1 MSVLVRRLLA
11 MAARKVAA
19 DPQVQA
25 KAADVYQSQVRPR
38 VKSAARETK
47 ANLDFARSELSDI
60 ARDIDPIKNPKAFLA
75 QAKKRLYDKP

>member
-1 MSVLVRRLLA
+1 MLVRRLLA
-11 MAARKVAA
+11 MAARRVAA

-25 KAADVYQSQVRPR
+25 KAAQVYETQVKPR
-38 VKSAARETK
+38 ARSAARETK

-60 ARDIDPIKNPKAFLA
+60 ARDIDPIKNPRAFLA

>member
-1 MSVLVRRLLA
+1 MLVRRLLA
-11 MAARKVAA
+11 MAARRMAA

-25 KAADVYQSQVRPR
+25 KAAQVYETQVKPR
-38 VKSAARETK
+38 ARSAARESK

-60 ARDIDPIKNPKAFLA
+60 ARDIDPIKNPRAFLA